1 MPLAEET
8 DEQLAHATADDGAG
22 VGGGRPDDLSHLAAI
37 AGAGPHDS
45 ITLTIE
51 ALAPPSP
58 TARSRRR
65 ASRGGGGGA
74 GRKMTEL
81 DPRFNPDL
89 ADESEVETEFS
100 ELSAQ
105 RGQISITE
113 RTMSTGAKGI

>member
-22 VGGGRPDDLSHLAAI
+22 VGGSRPDDLSHLAAI

-51 ALAPPSP
+51 APAPPSP

>member
-22 VGGGRPDDLSHLAAI
+22 VGGSRPDDLSHLAAI

-51 ALAPPSP
+51 APAPPSP
-58 TARSRRR
+58 TKG
-65 ASRGGGGGA
+65 GGGGGA

-89 ADESEVETEFS
+89 PTDS
-100 ELSAQ
+100 SAV
-105 RGQISITE
+105 
-113 RTMSTGAKGI
+113 

>member
-1 MPLAEET
+1 MEVSESLSSSVKMPLAEET

-22 VGGGRPDDLSHLAAI
+22 AGVGGSRPDDLSHLAAI

-51 ALAPPSP
+51 APAPPSP

-89 ADESEVETEFS
+89 PTESAV
-100 ELSAQ
+100 
-105 RGQISITE
+105 
-113 RTMSTGAKGI
+113 

>member
-1 MPLAEET
+1 MEVSESLSSSVKMPLAEET

-51 ALAPPSP
+51 APAPPSP
-58 TARSRRR
+58 IK
-65 ASRGGGGGA
+65 GGGGGA

-89 ADESEVETEFS
+89 PTESAV
-100 ELSAQ
+100 
-105 RGQISITE
+105 
-113 RTMSTGAKGI
+113 

>member
-1 MPLAEET
+1 MEVSESLSSSVKMPLAEET

-22 VGGGRPDDLSHLAAI
+22 VGGSRPDDLSHLAAI

-51 ALAPPSP
+51 APAPPSP
-58 TARSRRR
+58 TK
-65 ASRGGGGGA
+65 GGGGA

-89 ADESEVETEFS
+89 PTDS
-100 ELSAQ
+100 SAV
-105 RGQISITE
+105 
-113 RTMSTGAKGI
+113 